1 MSKYKNTKFK
11 VSFPEYIGLVVFS
24 GLLIL
29 SLIILNNTLSIQG
42 LTNIGKTKV
51 DFIIQAPCEEQ
62 VSQISG
68 QDHVQKIVP
77 YYFRTISYSS
87 KKGNISTSLF
97 IINNPED
104 VEYTTFSNKLKITGS
119 ELKEKGILVTDD
131 FAKAAGL
138 KAGNEININ
147 VDGTPISFMISGIY
161 KSDYRR
167 VGGSLLILNKG
178 NVSDALKS
186 NKYNGA
192 FISSNNISATAS
204 YLKNYRPE
212 GDLRSA
218 DEFETEEAYQI
229 YLETREQS
237 DTTTEAFS
245 TADYLTEVRRR
256 NSERLIRGYALVAG
270 LLVVSYLLIAVLTAI
285 RSSIY
290 TRLNVKKDIKDNFSY
305 KQEAE
310 MYFRYYLLMGILLV
324 CASAIA
330 VLVAFLLGLKSIII
344 PFAVTSILLS
354 AIVICIVGIIEV
366 SKMKKRHFVAKK

>member
-1 MSKYKNTKFK
+1 M
-11 VSFPEYIGLVVFS
+11 
-24 GLLIL
+24 
-29 SLIILNNTLSIQG
+29 
-42 LTNIGKTKV
+42 
-51 DFIIQAPCEEQ
+51 
-62 VSQISG
+62 
-68 QDHVQKIVP
+68 
-77 YYFRTISYSS
+77 
-87 KKGNISTSLF
+87 
-97 IINNPED
+97 
-104 VEYTTFSNKLKITGS
+104 
-119 ELKEKGILVTDD
+119 
-131 FAKAAGL
+131 
-138 KAGNEININ
+138 
-147 VDGTPISFMISGIY
+147 
-161 KSDYRR
+161 
-167 VGGSLLILNKG
+167 
-178 NVSDALKS
+178 
-186 NKYNGA
+186 
-192 FISSNNISATAS
+192 
-204 YLKNYRPE
+204 KNYRPE